1 MVWEGS
7 ATLFGVTVVSNN
19 KTVSVLNSG
28 LTATYSHD
36 IEGYSRTSFTG
47 IHVQTSGINSLK
59 FYAISAPGTSIY
71 TTTEGLREQISYNE
85 ILWWPL
91 VNRLMVR

>member
-28 LTATYSHD
+28 LTATYPHD
-36 IEGYSRTSFTG
+36 FEGYSRTSFTG
-47 IHVQTSGINSLK
+47 IHV
-59 FYAISAPGTSIY
+59 
-71 TTTEGLREQISYNE
+71 
-85 ILWWPL
+85 
-91 VNRLMVR
+91 